1 MILWQLQSKLLID
14 GPLKPVAREP
24 KVQASFLSTKAA
36 VLTSASPGNL
46 LDVQILRLHPRATE
60 WEILGAV
67 PVICVLTNPPGD
79 ADTPLAGE
87 SVLGAEAAPATDSS
101 HTCAWKG
108 LFLTPYVY
116 FQNGREV
123 YA

>member
-1 MILWQLQSKLLID
+1 MQSKLLID

-36 VLTSASPGNL
+36 VLTSATPGNL

-60 WEILGAV
+60 GEILGAV

-101 HTCAWKG
+101 HTCA
-108 LFLTPYVY
+108 
-116 FQNGREV
+116 
-123 YA
+123 